1 MDAYVRAGID
11 FSRRTIR
18 YAEVARDASGCR
30 LSRLGCIDA
39 GEGALRNLFAGRED
53 GRLRAVSE
61 ALADVFSDSGGA
73 RGLDDLRIAIAPRTS
88 HAFRAPLAA
97 EAGPDIR
104 RQRLRQEIDL
114 LLAPK
119 RPLRIVA
126 DAVHR
131 EALESGGALEWMHVL
146 AVEAQIAAR
155 LRQLVRGVPA
165 KRVRLMS
172 AAHAAARAIRH
183 AEAAR
188 EPAGEAACALG
199 LGWRTDR
206 LDYVFFV
213 GDAWRFGGFAEG
225 VAPIDAAY
233 LGAAAAAR
241 FGIPPANVRTIYAY
255 GDPVPDALFSEM
267 EAVFG
272 GDIRT
277 LRPSA
282 LSGVSV
288 ACSPSEADDPAYVAC
303 VGAALYDGEGLFFQ
317 ADPPVSS

>member
-11 FSRRTIR
+11 FSSRTIR
-18 YAEVARDASGCR
+18 YAEVTRDASGCR

-39 GEGALRNLFAGRED
+39 GEGALPNLFAGRED
-53 GRLRAVSE
+53 GRLRAISE
-61 ALADVFSDSGGA
+61 ALADVFSDSGRAG
-73 RGLDDLRIAIAPRTS
+73 GLDDLRISISPRTG
-88 HAFRAPLAA
+88 HAFRVPLGA
-97 EAGPDIR
+97 EAGPDMR
-104 RQRLRQEIDL
+104 RQRLRQEINL
-114 LLAPK
+114 LVAPK
-119 RPLRIVA
+119 RPLRVAA

-131 EALESGGALEWMHVL
+131 EALDSGGAVEWMHVL
-146 AVEAQIAAR
+146 AVEEQIAAR
-155 LRQLVRGVPA
+155 LRRLVRGVPA

-172 AAHAAARAIRH
+172 AAHAAASAISH

-188 EPAGEAACALG
+188 ESADEAASALG
-199 LGWRTDR
+199 LGWHADR

-213 GDAWRFGGFAEG
+213 GDAWRFGRFAEG

-255 GDPVPDALFSEM
+255 GDPAPDALFPEL

-272 GDIRT
+272 GDIQT

-282 LSGVSV
+282 LPGVSV
-288 ACSPSEADDPAYVAC
+288 ACSPSEADDPAYVAGA
-303 VGAALYDGEGLFFQ
+303 GAALYDGEGLFFQ